1 MMIEKEKIDAIKVYY
16 KGKNV
21 FINRNLLYDLRN
33 REIPAFEDIELKK
46 PFKIRKSI
54 NIFSDK
60 IELKIPALE
69 LINYV

>member
-1 MMIEKEKIDAIKVYY
+1 MQLKYIIKV
-16 KGKNV
+16 KM
-21 FINRNLLYDLRN
+21 FLLT
-33 REIPAFEDIELKK
+33 AFEDIELKK

-69 LINYV
+69 LINYI